1 MARTQRRSEQLID
14 AAVRI
19 PSTRVRSY
27 VEHLRRNHPD
37 AGPEEII
44 EILTSRYLWA
54 VSGSGGAV
62 GAAAA
67 FPVVGTTAALALT
80 AGQVAT
86 FLGTSS
92 VLCLA
97 VAEVHGI
104 STDDVAR
111 RRVLLLTTLL
121 GERGPQLMEQ
131 ELGLATATWARVL
144 LTRLPVATVK
154 TVNRTLR
161 HRIAKVAITKGST
174 VLVGRLLPFGIGAVV
189 GFAGSRAMGKTL
201 VVGLRRA
208 FGPAP
213 TTFPAPLGAAT
224 EPAQLTGPDLFA
236 RAGELVES
244 RLEEPDAR

>member
-1 MARTQRRSEQLID
+1 MPRKRSRIEQLVD
-14 AAVRI
+14 AAVTI
-19 PSTRVRSY
+19 PSQRIRSY
-27 VEHLRRNHPD
+27 VDSLRRDHPEAD
-37 AGPEEII
+37 PEEII
-44 EILTSRYLWA
+44 EILASRYLWA

-86 FLGTSS
+86 FVAASS

-104 STDDVAR
+104 ATDDAAR
-111 RRVLLLTTLL
+111 RRALLLTTLL
-121 GERGPQLMEQ
+121 GERGPQLLEQ
-131 ELGLATATWARVL
+131 QLGLSSATWAKVL

-161 HRIAKVAITKGST
+161 HRMAKVVVTKGST

-189 GFAGSRAMGKTL
+189 GFVGSRAMGKNL
-201 VVGLRRA
+201 VAGLRRA
-208 FGPAP
+208 FGPPPAA
-213 TTFPAPLGAAT
+213 FPRAIGQGAGT
-224 EPAQLTGPDLFA
+224 AQLEGDLFSQAGALIEA
-236 RAGELVES
+236 RTEDPE
-244 RLEEPDAR
+244 AR